1 MATPLKSLPC
11 LHRQRQLALV
21 TALVRYSETSTTAFA
36 ASSQNPTAI
45 ACSHALTES
54 VTVFT
59 FSIRGLVSAFS
70 HD

>member
-1 MATPLKSLPC
+1 MATLQQSLPC
-11 LHRQRQLALV
+11 LHRQRRLALV
-21 TALVRYSETSTTAFA
+21 TALVRYSKTGTTAFTTG
-36 ASSQNPTAI
+36 SQNPTAI